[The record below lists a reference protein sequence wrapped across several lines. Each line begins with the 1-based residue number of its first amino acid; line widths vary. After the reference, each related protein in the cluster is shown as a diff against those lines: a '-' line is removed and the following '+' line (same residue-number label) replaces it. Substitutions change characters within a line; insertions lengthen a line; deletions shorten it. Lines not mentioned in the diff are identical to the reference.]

1 MSLLSA
7 YQDLIT
13 SEHRGKPKYMAT
25 VTALLQHS
33 TDIYSCGVY
42 LDDQFD
48 LDLAEGKQEDILGEN
63 VGKSRKM
70 PFELITTGSST
81 LDNESYRTLL
91 KATIAKNLWKGGIE
105 DLEDIWLNLFQE
117 RIRIVDNQDMTIEV
131 QILNVPTSVIQELI
145 VMGQIVPKPQSVYLG
160 YNLIRDLESM
170 IYVGAGISQHKR
182 FTVYPAKPTDQTEN
196 GMYYIGGAISQH
208 IRYEVSLEP
217 PTNQEVQKIV
227 YFGGG
232 FTRHKKFTVQE
243 TEE

>member
-25 VTALLQHS
+25 VTALLNHS
-33 TDIYSCGVY
+33 TDIYSCAVY

-48 LDLAEGKQEDILGEN
+48 LDLAEGAQEDILGQI
-63 VGKSRKM
+63 VGKGRKM

-91 KATIAKNLWKGGIE
+91 KATIAKNLWKGEIE
-105 DLEDIWLNLFQE
+105 DLETIWFNLFGE

-170 IYVGAGISQHKR
+170 IYVGAGMSQHKR
-182 FTVYPAKPTDQTEN
+182 FTVYPAKPTDHTES

-217 PTNQEVQKIV
+217 PTNQEVQKIM